1 MTPRATSPRASH
13 RHPLT
18 RARRLSARHLGALSL
33 CCLSLAC
40 ARASGPTE
48 GAQGAASAPTTTGTA
63 SVAAPASVSEAPADG
78 TRVTLPADEAREEP
92 LSEPITD
99 APDLADRDPSGL
111 GSIGTLGHGSGS
123 GSLKGIGEGGG
134 GRGEGVGLGRG
145 PGAGAGRLAGSSKPA
160 PAPPPPGGVAP
171 RPRRVDTSQAQDI
184 RAGEWDDNANY
195 RDYLEYQSKVSSKT
209 RLDVARRRF
218 LVVRDAAQKPI
229 PNCQVK
235 VTDASQ
241 RSVTLTTMA
250 SGRAIL
256 FPRAHGL
263 MGSRLEATASC
274 LKVSKNVSFD
284 LVDADGAVVFE
295 LPVVRQLP
303 ERKVFDVAFVLDTT
317 GSMSEEIHAMKS
329 TLEQVAQLI
338 SKLNITARVGL
349 VEYRDR
355 GDEYLTRTHPMT
367 TDVRGFSQ
375 RVSAIRANGGGD
387 MPEHVNEGLRVALT
401 KLSFSERSL
410 GRLVFLIGDAPPQ
423 LDYQQDTPFTD
434 STKRAAER
442 GIQLYTIAA
451 SGMDDLGQ
459 AAWRQMA
466 MFTGATNLFILRG
479 GAGPQSVGAGDPL
492 DSCGGRHTNYS
503 TGNLAELITAKLS
516 RAVQELELDPMRIAG
531 LGQDE
536 NAKPCDQRVLFLA
549 TP

>member
-1 MTPRATSPRASH
+1 MSGPSEEAQSAPSAPPATSV
-13 RHPLT
+13 
-18 RARRLSARHLGALSL
+18 
-33 CCLSLAC
+33 
-40 ARASGPTE
+40 
-48 GAQGAASAPTTTGTA
+48 ASAAPSATA
-63 SVAAPASVSEAPADG
+63 EAPQGPPTPPADMA
-78 TRVTLPADEAREEP
+78 RVTLPADQAREEP

-99 APDLADRDPSGL
+99 APDRREGDPSGL
-111 GSIGTLGHGSGS
+111 GSIGTIGGGGLG
-123 GSLKGIGEGGG
+123 LKGVGEGGG
-134 GRGEGVGLGRG
+134 GRPPGTGTGMGYGRG
-145 PGAGAGRLAGSSKPA
+145 RGAGAGSGRMAGSKPA
-160 PAPPPPGGVAP
+160 PAAPPPDGVAP
-171 RPRRVDTSQAQDI
+171 RPRRVDTSQARDI

-195 RDYLEYQSKVSSKT
+195 RDYLEYQSKASPKT
-209 RLDVARRRF
+209 RIDVSRRRF
-218 LVVRDAAQKPI
+218 LVVRDAAWKPI
-229 PNCQVK
+229 PNCEVK
-235 VTDASQ
+235 VTDASKK
-241 RSVTLTTMA
+241 SVTLTTMT

-256 FPRAHGL
+256 FPRAHDL
-263 MGSRLEATASC
+263 EGSRLEAVASC
-274 LKVSKNVSFD
+274 LGASKRVSFD
-284 LVDADGAVVFE
+284 LVDVDGAVVLE
-295 LPVVRQLP
+295 LPVVRRLP
-303 ERKVFDVAFVLDTT
+303 ERQVFDVAFVLDTT
-317 GSMSEEIHAMKS
+317 GSMGEEIQAMKS

-401 KLSFSERSL
+401 KLSWSERSL

-423 LDYQQDTPFTD
+423 LDYEQDTPFTD

-466 MFTGATNLFILRG
+466 MFTGGTNLFILRG

-516 RAVQELELDPMRIAG
+516 LAVQQLQLDPMRIAG

-536 NAKPCDQRVLFLA
+536 NAKPCDQRVLYVA